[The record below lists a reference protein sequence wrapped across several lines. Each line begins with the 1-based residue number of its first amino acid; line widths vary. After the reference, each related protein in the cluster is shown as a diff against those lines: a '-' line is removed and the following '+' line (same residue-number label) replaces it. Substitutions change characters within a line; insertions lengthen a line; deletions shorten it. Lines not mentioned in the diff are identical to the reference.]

1 MVLSKK
7 FHQFL
12 HVFIII
18 VTLLLYTKP
27 AVGLSSRVEEDAK
40 TRCIDKERQALL
52 KFKEALVDDYGRLS
66 SWGSEEDKRDCC
78 KWRGVWCNNRTGHV
92 TMLDLHLSD
101 DPSYHPLQG
110 KISTSLLA
118 LQHLKYLDL
127 NGNNFYDDITKLGN
141 FSKLR
146 YLYLGY
152 NFDLKCENLEWLSHL
167 SLLSHLDLSYVNL
180 SKAVDWVQSIN
191 NLPLLKELRLF
202 DCTLPAITTHPS
214 HPFNSS
220 LSLSILDLSYND
232 LSSSIYSWL
241 FNFSSSLIYVDLFG
255 NQLKGPIPDSFGGM
269 ISLTNLGLGYN
280 HLECALPKSFSNL
293 SRLQSLHLAG
303 NNLTEELHQFL
314 QKLSAAEDS
323 LQVLYVFDNRLSGP
337 LPDFTRFSS
346 LIELSVGSNQLSGS
360 IPETFGQLSSLV
372 SLQLYGNQITGSVPD
387 LSMFPSLTD
396 LGLGDNQLNGTI
408 HRNIGQLSKLEHFD
422 VSFNSL
428 KVILSE
434 THFSNMSSLKF
445 LLFSSNALLTFN
457 FCSDWVPPFQLDV
470 IQLSSCKLGPHFPK
484 WLQTQVNFSHLD
496 ISSAEISDVV
506 PSWFWDLSPGLI
518 YLNLSNNLIKGL
530 LPDLSLKYH
539 GYLSIDL
546 SLNHFMGPMPLAPPN
561 VTLLDLSK
569 NKLSGSLSFLCAIT
583 GMELTYLDLSNNSL
597 SGELPSC
604 WVHLTS
610 LSIVNLA
617 YNNFYGKIPR
627 SMGSLGEIDTLNLR
641 SNNFSGGVP
650 SSLKRCT
657 KLRMF
662 DLGENKLTGK
672 IPAWIGTHLTSLI
685 VLSLRF
691 NEFSG
696 SIPRHI
702 CHLNQIQVL
711 DFSHNRL
718 SGNIPH
724 CFHNFTALVESKSSS
739 ATISFYCMKFYG
751 SYAQSG
757 TYIENALVLWK
768 GKESEYGN
776 TLGLLKCI
784 DLSSNELVGKIP
796 KQVGSLAGLVSLDL
810 SRNNLTGNIIQEV
823 GWMKMLES
831 LDLSANELSGLIPD
845 GLADLNFLSVL
856 NLSNNRLSGKIP
868 ISTQLQ
874 SFDPS
879 VYSGNPELCGLPLPN
894 KCPGEEI
901 VVEPLVIVQEDDD
914 NFITTG
920 FYISMG
926 LGFTLGFWTVFGTMI
941 FNKPSRH
948 AYFEFLDR
956 IKNWFYVTTAL
967 RMARL
972 QRRLQR

>member
-1 MVLSKK
+1 M
-7 FHQFL
+7 
-12 HVFIII
+12 
-18 VTLLLYTKP
+18 
-27 AVGLSSRVEEDAK
+27 SR
-40 TRCIDKERQALL
+40 
-52 KFKEALVDDYGRLS
+52 
-66 SWGSEEDKRDCC
+66 
-78 KWRGVWCNNRTGHV
+78 
-92 TMLDLHLSD
+92 
-101 DPSYHPLQG
+101 
-110 KISTSLLA
+110 
-118 LQHLKYLDL
+118 
-127 NGNNFYDDITKLGN
+127 
-141 FSKLR
+141 
-146 YLYLGY
+146 
-152 NFDLKCENLEWLSHL
+152 
-167 SLLSHLDLSYVNL
+167 
-180 SKAVDWVQSIN
+180 
-191 NLPLLKELRLF
+191 
-202 DCTLPAITTHPS
+202 
-214 HPFNSS
+214 
-220 LSLSILDLSYND
+220 
-232 LSSSIYSWL
+232 
-241 FNFSSSLIYVDLFG
+241 
-255 NQLKGPIPDSFGGM
+255 
-269 ISLTNLGLGYN
+269 
-280 HLECALPKSFSNL
+280 
-293 SRLQSLHLAG
+293 
-303 NNLTEELHQFL
+303 
-314 QKLSAAEDS
+314 
-323 LQVLYVFDNRLSGP
+323 
-337 LPDFTRFSS
+337 
-346 LIELSVGSNQLSGS
+346 
-360 IPETFGQLSSLV
+360 
-372 SLQLYGNQITGSVPD
+372 
-387 LSMFPSLTD
+387 
-396 LGLGDNQLNGTI
+396 
-408 HRNIGQLSKLEHFD
+408 
-422 VSFNSL
+422 
-428 KVILSE
+428 
-434 THFSNMSSLKF
+434 LKF
-445 LLFSSNALLTFN
+445 LLFSSNTLLTFN

-470 IQLSSCKLGPHFPK
+470 IRLSSCKLGPHFPK

-569 NKLSGSLSFLCAIT
+569 NKLLGSLSFLCAIM

-691 NEFSG
+691 NEFNG

-718 SGNIPH
+718 SGNISH
-724 CFHNFTALVESKSSS
+724 YFHNFTALVESKSSS
-739 ATISFYCMKFYG
+739 ATISFYYMKFYG

-823 GWMKMLES
+823 GWMKMLAS
-831 LDLSANELSGLIPD
+831 LDLSANELSGLILA

-901 VVEPLVIVQEDDD
+901 VMEPLVIVQDDN

-948 AYFEFLDR
+948 AYFKFLDR

>member
-1 MVLSKK
+1 M
-7 FHQFL
+7 
-12 HVFIII
+12 
-18 VTLLLYTKP
+18 
-27 AVGLSSRVEEDAK
+27 
-40 TRCIDKERQALL
+40 
-52 KFKEALVDDYGRLS
+52 
-66 SWGSEEDKRDCC
+66 
-78 KWRGVWCNNRTGHV
+78 
-92 TMLDLHLSD
+92 
-101 DPSYHPLQG
+101 
-110 KISTSLLA
+110 
-118 LQHLKYLDL
+118 
-127 NGNNFYDDITKLGN
+127 
-141 FSKLR
+141 
-146 YLYLGY
+146 
-152 NFDLKCENLEWLSHL
+152 
-167 SLLSHLDLSYVNL
+167 
-180 SKAVDWVQSIN
+180 
-191 NLPLLKELRLF
+191 
-202 DCTLPAITTHPS
+202 
-214 HPFNSS
+214 
-220 LSLSILDLSYND
+220 
-232 LSSSIYSWL
+232 
-241 FNFSSSLIYVDLFG
+241 
-255 NQLKGPIPDSFGGM
+255 
-269 ISLTNLGLGYN
+269 
-280 HLECALPKSFSNL
+280 
-293 SRLQSLHLAG
+293 
-303 NNLTEELHQFL
+303 
-314 QKLSAAEDS
+314 
-323 LQVLYVFDNRLSGP
+323 
-337 LPDFTRFSS
+337 
-346 LIELSVGSNQLSGS
+346 
-360 IPETFGQLSSLV
+360 
-372 SLQLYGNQITGSVPD
+372 
-387 LSMFPSLTD
+387 
-396 LGLGDNQLNGTI
+396 
-408 HRNIGQLSKLEHFD
+408 
-422 VSFNSL
+422 
-428 KVILSE
+428 
-434 THFSNMSSLKF
+434 
-445 LLFSSNALLTFN
+445 
-457 FCSDWVPPFQLDV
+457 
-470 IQLSSCKLGPHFPK
+470 
-484 WLQTQVNFSHLD
+484 
-496 ISSAEISDVV
+496 
-506 PSWFWDLSPGLI
+506 
-518 YLNLSNNLIKGL
+518 
-530 LPDLSLKYH
+530 
-539 GYLSIDL
+539 
-546 SLNHFMGPMPLAPPN
+546 
-561 VTLLDLSK
+561 
-569 NKLSGSLSFLCAIT
+569 
-583 GMELTYLDLSNNSL
+583 
-597 SGELPSC
+597 
-604 WVHLTS
+604 
-610 LSIVNLA
+610 A

-672 IPAWIGTHLTSLI
+672 IPGWIGTHLTSLI

-691 NEFSG
+691 NEFNG

-739 ATISFYCMKFYG
+739 ATISFYYMKFYG

-757 TYIENALVLWK
+757 TYIDNALVLWK

-831 LDLSANELSGLIPD
+831 LDLSANELSGLIPA

-972 QRRLQR
+972 QRRL